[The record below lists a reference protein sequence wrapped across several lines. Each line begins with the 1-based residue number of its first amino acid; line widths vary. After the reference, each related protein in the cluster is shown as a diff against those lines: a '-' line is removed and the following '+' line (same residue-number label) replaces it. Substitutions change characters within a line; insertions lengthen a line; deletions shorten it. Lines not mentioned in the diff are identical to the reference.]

1 MTLGSHHR
9 ERDKKKTPKSIDEF
23 IYMGEIV
30 NKKESTNEEVTK
42 ESSTYINNIIKI
54 NKLKNNKTVS
64 SKKKI

>member
-1 MTLGSHHR
+1 MNNNNYTKNKIIFNKIISSKYKI
-9 ERDKKKTPKSIDEF
+9 KKD
-23 IYMGEIV
+23 M
-30 NKKESTNEEVTK
+30 NEEVTK